1 MSHVTVLRLKV
12 DFLHKESSFVTWLY
26 EWTHKMNLISFGQ
39 LIKVYREHRNI
50 SQEKLSEEIDGD
62 INRSVIAH
70 LEQGIRLPKPDQVKS
85 ICLKLDIPL
94 PMWLHFAGVT
104 SQRRLDFE
112 GVLKELVGETLEV
125 GNHDGQA
132 IMALDELIVSLFSN
146 IPSHH
151 QKHDIFNSVLVFYNK
166 GPISLSFF
174 DKYFKRSAFSDMD
187 SFQKAVEAYQIDAIR
202 IYPTFED
209 AFMSMSSSSDIS
221 CILSQISK
229 KDTTSYGDR
238 TEWGCIQNIEDK
250 LLPDLGYISAKQ
262 VRQEV
267 TERKWLIEQ
276 LEILAG
282 KDDKYLKGLTIKK
295 KNKID
300 AYLRKFD
307 SVFSHGINSSLF
319 VFDKD
324 ELSREAARLAPLQE
338 DGRLIQMERT
348 QKIALKNLS
357 NYLAAD
363 YMDVYIATSMRS
375 EADYISVN
383 SFVKSLFDTPRIREL
398 KLRYFNPTQSWI
410 DDRVA
415 KGLVEALMLK
425 RASMTIYMAQK
436 SDTFGKDSEASVALG
451 QGKPVIVYV
460 PKLVIEGKERIDV
473 EEFFKRSRGQLAEL
487 YHGLPAEESGEDDE
501 INDTID
507 DEALISTILNSKI
520 SAVDDICICEAVRS
534 VWADFDLYNEVH
546 RVPDELKENYR
557 AWLDKVIVDSQIN
570 TIDLTI
576 REHLVKVLIATS
588 INFERRAKVFREVH
602 PLALQ
607 VILSSGV
614 LNGILVTRTV
624 GQCAKIVEDIVKNE
638 FSLVM
643 NRDEDNYRVVE
654 ENTGSTIRVISRH
667 MLLRNAFQSYYKGK

>member
-1 MSHVTVLRLKV
+1 MC
-12 DFLHKESSFVTWLY
+12 FY
-26 EWTHKMNLISFGQ
+26 EWTHNMNLIDFGQ
-39 LIKVYREHRNI
+39 LIKIYREHRDI
-50 SQEKLSEEIDGD
+50 SQEKLSEVIGSD

-70 LEQGIRLPKPDQVKS
+70 LEQGVRLPKPEQIKS
-85 ICLKLDIPL
+85 ICSALDIPK
-94 PMWLHFAGVT
+94 PMWCHFADVT
-104 SQRRLDFE
+104 SQSRLDFE

-125 GNHDGQA
+125 GNHDAQA
-132 IMALDELIVSLFSN
+132 IIALDELIKSLFSN

-174 DKYFKRSAFSDMD
+174 EKYFKRSAFSDMD
-187 SFQKAVEAYQIDAIR
+187 SFQRAVETYQIDAIR

-209 AFMSMSSSSDIS
+209 AFISMSSSDDIS
-221 CILSQISK
+221 YILAQISK

-238 TEWGCIQNIEDK
+238 TEWGCINNIEDK

-276 LEILAG
+276 LELLSEKG
-282 KDDKYLKGLTIKK
+282 ERYLKGLTIKK

-307 SVFSHGINSSLF
+307 SVFLHGINSSLF
-319 VFDKD
+319 VFDRD

-348 QKIALKNLS
+348 QKIALQNLS

-383 SFVKSLFDTPRIREL
+383 NFVKSLFDTPSIREL

-460 PKLVIEGKERIDV
+460 PKLVIEGREQIDV
-473 EEFFKRSRGQLAEL
+473 EEYFKSSRGKLADI
-487 YHGLPAEESGEDDE
+487 YNSLPGEGSGEEDE

-507 DEALISTILNSKI
+507 DEAIISTILNSKVS
-520 SAVDDICICEAVRS
+520 SADDASICDAVRCI
-534 VWADFDLYNEVH
+534 WADFDLYNEVH
-546 RVPDELKENYR
+546 RVPDDLKEKYR
-557 AWLDKVIVDSQIN
+557 EWLDTVIKNVHIN
-570 TIDLTI
+570 TIDVSI
-576 REHLVKVLIATS
+576 REHLVRVLIATS
-588 INFERRAKVFREVH
+588 INFEKRAKIFREVH

-624 GQCAKIVEDIVKNE
+624 AQCAKIVECIVKNE

-643 NRDEDNYRVVE
+643 NRDEDNYRVIE
-654 ENTGSTIRVISRH
+654 HNTGSTIRVISRH
-667 MLLRNAFQSYYKGK
+667 ALLRNAFQSYYKGS